1 MSSISMDKKDEI
13 VMKLVH
19 FLVTK
24 ENYTPIVVNGV
35 RNEVWLENVEGP
47 YKIIRINS
55 NYIHNKE
62 QFNFDIYKTNNV
74 ARQIKK
80 KTLSWKMNV
89 LNIFLDLNDDVKL
102 DSIDHIDN
110 IKVNDTQDLVHNQTV
125 VEAFPNIE
133 KDIINADNDVDLIVN
148 VTNDINSKTAK
159 ENRKYEEV
167 FKPKKIVVTYV
178 LIALC
183 TLVYIL
189 QILFPSLTTL
199 GAVNG
204 SLVRSGQVYRLVTG
218 MFMHG
223 SIWHLLCN
231 MYSLYVIGCATENYF
246 GKKKFLL
253 IYFVSGIIGSMFS
266 CIFNT
271 SWSLGASGAIFGL
284 MGALCYFGYYYRL
297 YMGKAL
303 YSEIIPVIVLNLAL
317 SLVVSNI
324 DFYAHIGGLI
334 GGVFITMGLGI
345 KNKTDKQSSINGWI
359 TFGILFVFTL
369 YMLFFTFD

>member
-24 ENYTPIVVNGV
+24 ENYTPIVVSGV

-74 ARQIKK
+74 AKQIKK

-89 LNIFLDLNDDVKL
+89 LNIFLDLNDSVKL
-102 DSIDHIDN
+102 NSINYIDN
-110 IKVNDTQDLVHNQTV
+110 IKVNDTQDLVHNETV

-167 FKPKKIVVTYV
+167 FKPKKIVVTYA
-178 LIALC
+178 LMALC
-183 TLVYIL
+183 TLIYIL
-189 QILFPSLTTL
+189 QIFFPSLTAL

-204 SLVRSGQVYRLVTG
+204 TLVRNGQVYRLITS

-253 IYFVSGIIGSMFS
+253 IYLVSGIIGSMFS

-271 SWSLGASGAIFGL
+271 GWSLGASGAIFGL

-297 YMGKAL
+297 YMGRAL
-303 YSEIIPVIVLNLAL
+303 YNEIIPVIVLNLAL
-317 SLVVSNI
+317 SIIVSNI

-334 GGVFITMGLGI
+334 GGVFITMGLGV

-359 TFGILFVFTL
+359 TFGILFIFTL
-369 YMLFFTFD
+369 YMLLFR

>member
-89 LNIFLDLNDDVKL
+89 LNIFLDLNDNVKL
-102 DSIDHIDN
+102 DSINYIDN
-110 IKVNDTQDLVHNQTV
+110 IKVNDTQDLVHNETV

-133 KDIINADNDVDLIVN
+133 KDIINTDNDVDLIVN

-178 LIALC
+178 LMALC
-183 TLVYIL
+183 TLIYIL
-189 QILFPSLTTL
+189 QIFFPSLTAC

-204 SLVRSGQVYRLVTG
+204 TLVRNGQAYRLITS

-246 GKKKFLL
+246 GKKKFLI

-271 SWSLGASGAIFGL
+271 GWSLGASGAIFGL

-303 YSEIIPVIVLNLAL
+303 YNEIIPVIILNLAL

-334 GGVFITMGLGI
+334 GGVFITMGLGV

-359 TFGILFVFTL
+359 TFGILFIFTL
-369 YMLFFTFD
+369 YMLFFR

>member
-24 ENYTPIVVNGV
+24 ENYTPIVVSGV

-74 ARQIKK
+74 AKQIKK

-89 LNIFLDLNDDVKL
+89 LNIFLDLNDSVKL
-102 DSIDHIDN
+102 NSINYIDN
-110 IKVNDTQDLVHNQTV
+110 IKVNDTQDLVHNETV

-167 FKPKKIVVTYV
+167 FKPKKIVVTY
-178 LIALC
+178 ALMAIC
-183 TLVYIL
+183 TLIYIL
-189 QILFPSLTTL
+189 QIFFPSLTAL

-204 SLVRSGQVYRLVTG
+204 TLVRNGQIYRLITS

-253 IYFVSGIIGSMFS
+253 IYLVSGIIGSMFS

-271 SWSLGASGAIFGL
+271 GWSLGASGAIFGL

-317 SLVVSNI
+317 SIIVSNI

-334 GGVFITMGLGI
+334 GGVFITMGLGV

-359 TFGILFVFTL
+359 TFAILFIFTL
-369 YMLFFTFD
+369 YMLFFK

>member
-110 IKVNDTQDLVHNQTV
+110 IKVNDTQDLVHNQIV

-167 FKPKKIVVTYV
+167 FEPKKIVVTYA

-369 YMLFFTFD
+369 YMLFFR

>member
-110 IKVNDTQDLVHNQTV
+110 IKVNDTQDLVHNQIV

-246 GKKKFLL
+246 GKKKFLF

-317 SLVVSNI
+317 SLIVSNI

-359 TFGILFVFTL
+359 TFGILFIFTL
-369 YMLFFTFD
+369 YMLFFR

>member
-110 IKVNDTQDLVHNQTV
+110 IKVNDTQDLVHNQIV

-317 SLVVSNI
+317 SLIVSNI

-369 YMLFFTFD
+369 YMLFFR

>member
-317 SLVVSNI
+317 SLIVSNI

-359 TFGILFVFTL
+359 TFGILFIFTL
-369 YMLFFTFD
+369 YMLFFR

>member
-110 IKVNDTQDLVHNQTV
+110 IKVNDTEDLVHNQTV

-133 KDIINADNDVDLIVN
+133 KDIINTDNEVDLIVN

-178 LIALC
+178 LMAIC

-253 IYFVSGIIGSMFS
+253 IYLVSGIIGSMFS

-284 MGALCYFGYYYRL
+284 MGALCYFGYFYRL

-303 YSEIIPVIVLNLAL
+303 YSEIIPVIILNLAL
-317 SLVVSNI
+317 SLIVSNI

-359 TFGILFVFTL
+359 TFGILVVFIL
-369 YMLFFTFD
+369 YMLFFR

>member
-167 FKPKKIVVTYV
+167 FRPKKIVVTYV

-271 SWSLGASGAIFGL
+271 GWSLGASGAIFGL

-359 TFGILFVFTL
+359 TFGILFIFTL
-369 YMLFFTFD
+369 YMLFFR

>member
-231 MYSLYVIGCATENYF
+231 MYSLYVIGCTTENYF

-271 SWSLGASGAIFGL
+271 GWSLGASGAIFGL

-369 YMLFFTFD
+369 YMLFFR

>member
-24 ENYTPIVVNGV
+24 ENYTPIVVSGV

-74 ARQIKK
+74 AKQIKK

-89 LNIFLDLNDDVKL
+89 LNIFLDLNDSVKL
-102 DSIDHIDN
+102 NSINYIDN
-110 IKVNDTQDLVHNQTV
+110 IKVNDTQDLVHNETV

-167 FKPKKIVVTYV
+167 FKPKKIVVTY
-178 LIALC
+178 ALMAIC
-183 TLVYIL
+183 TLIYIL
-189 QILFPSLTTL
+189 QIFFPSLTAL

-204 SLVRSGQVYRLVTG
+204 TLVRNGQVYRLITS

-253 IYFVSGIIGSMFS
+253 IYLVSGIIGSMFS

-271 SWSLGASGAIFGL
+271 GWSLGASGAIFGL

-334 GGVFITMGLGI
+334 GGVFITMGLGV

-359 TFGILFVFTL
+359 TFAILFIFTL
-369 YMLFFTFD
+369 YMLLFR

>member
-74 ARQIKK
+74 AKQIKK

-89 LNIFLDLNDDVKL
+89 LNIFLDLNDNVKL
-102 DSIDHIDN
+102 DSINYIDN
-110 IKVNDTQDLVHNQTV
+110 IKVNDTQDLVHNETV

-167 FKPKKIVVTYV
+167 FKPKKIVVTYA
-178 LIALC
+178 IMALC
-183 TLVYIL
+183 TLIYIL
-189 QILFPSLTTL
+189 QIFFPSLTAL

-204 SLVRSGQVYRLVTG
+204 TLVRNGQVYRLITS

-253 IYFVSGIIGSMFS
+253 IYLVSGIIGSMFS

-271 SWSLGASGAIFGL
+271 GWSLGASGAIFGL

-303 YSEIIPVIVLNLAL
+303 YSEIIPVIILNLAL
-317 SLVVSNI
+317 SLVVSNV

-334 GGVFITMGLGI
+334 GGVFITMGLGV

-359 TFGILFVFTL
+359 TFAILFIFTL
-369 YMLFFTFD
+369 YMLFFR

>member
-271 SWSLGASGAIFGL
+271 GWSLGASGAIFGL

-359 TFGILFVFTL
+359 TFGILFVFIL
-369 YMLFFTFD
+369 YMLFFR

>member
-102 DSIDHIDN
+102 DSIDHIHN

-317 SLVVSNI
+317 SLIVSNI

-334 GGVFITMGLGI
+334 GGVFITIGLGI

-359 TFGILFVFTL
+359 TFGILFIFTL
-369 YMLFFTFD
+369 YMLFFR

>member
-110 IKVNDTQDLVHNQTV
+110 IKVNDTQDLVHNQIV

-183 TLVYIL
+183 TLIYIL

-271 SWSLGASGAIFGL
+271 GWSLGASGAIFGL

-317 SLVVSNI
+317 SLIVSNI

-359 TFGILFVFTL
+359 TFGILFIFTL
-369 YMLFFTFD
+369 YMLFFR

>member
-133 KDIINADNDVDLIVN
+133 KDIINADNEVDLIVN

-218 MFMHG
+218 IFMHG

-253 IYFVSGIIGSMFS
+253 IYLVSGIIGSMFS

-303 YSEIIPVIVLNLAL
+303 YSEIIPVIILNLSL
-317 SLVVSNI
+317 SLIVSNI

-359 TFGILFVFTL
+359 TFGILFAFIL
-369 YMLFFTFD
+369 YMLFFR

>member
-271 SWSLGASGAIFGL
+271 GWSLGASGAIFGL

-317 SLVVSNI
+317 SLIVSNI

-359 TFGILFVFTL
+359 TFGILFIFTL
-369 YMLFFTFD
+369 YMLFFR

>member
-110 IKVNDTQDLVHNQTV
+110 IKVNDTQDLVHNQIA

-271 SWSLGASGAIFGL
+271 RWSLGASGAIFGL

-317 SLVVSNI
+317 SLIVSNI

-334 GGVFITMGLGI
+334 GGVFITIGLGI

-359 TFGILFVFTL
+359 TFGILFIFTL
-369 YMLFFTFD
+369 YMLFFR

>member
-110 IKVNDTQDLVHNQTV
+110 IKVNDTQDLVHNQIV

-317 SLVVSNI
+317 SLIVSNI

-334 GGVFITMGLGI
+334 GGVFITMGFGI

-369 YMLFFTFD
+369 YMLFFR

>member
-110 IKVNDTQDLVHNQTV
+110 IKVNDTQDLVHNQIV

-359 TFGILFVFTL
+359 TFGILFIFTL
-369 YMLFFTFD
+369 YMLFFR

>member
-47 YKIIRINS
+47 YKIVRINS

-102 DSIDHIDN
+102 DNVEFIDN
-110 IKVNDTQDLVHNQTV
+110 IKVNDTEDLIHNEMV
-125 VEAFPNIE
+125 IEAFPNIE
-133 KDIINADNDVDLIVN
+133 KDIINTDNDVDLIVN

-167 FKPKKIVVTYV
+167 FKPKKIIVTYV
-178 LIALC
+178 LMAIC

-253 IYFVSGIIGSMFS
+253 IYLVSGIIGSMFS

-303 YSEIIPVIVLNLAL
+303 YSEIIPVIVLNLVF
-317 SLVVSNI
+317 SLMVSNI

-334 GGVFITMGLGI
+334 GGVFITIGLGI

-359 TFGILFVFTL
+359 TFGILFIFTL
-369 YMLFFTFD
+369 YMLFFK

>member
-62 QFNFDIYKTNNV
+62 QFNFDIYKTTNV

-102 DSIDHIDN
+102 DSINHIDN
-110 IKVNDTQDLVHNQTV
+110 IKVNDTEDLVHNQTV

-133 KDIINADNDVDLIVN
+133 KDIINADNEVDLIVN

-178 LIALC
+178 LMAIC
-183 TLVYIL
+183 TLIYIL
-189 QILFPSLTTL
+189 QILFPSLTAL

-204 SLVRSGQVYRLVTG
+204 TLVRSGQVYRLVTG

-253 IYFVSGIIGSMFS
+253 IYLVSGIIGSMFS

-271 SWSLGASGAIFGL
+271 GWSLGASGAIFGL

-303 YSEIIPVIVLNLAL
+303 YSEIIPVIILNLAL
-317 SLVVSNI
+317 SLIVSNI

-359 TFGILFVFTL
+359 TFGILFVFIL
-369 YMLFFTFD
+369 YMLFFR

>member
-74 ARQIKK
+74 AKQIKK

-89 LNIFLDLNDDVKL
+89 LNIFLDLNDSVKL
-102 DSIDHIDN
+102 NSINYIDN
-110 IKVNDTQDLVHNQTV
+110 IKVNDTQDLVHNETV

-167 FKPKKIVVTYV
+167 FKPKKIVVTY
-178 LIALC
+178 ALMAIC
-183 TLVYIL
+183 TLIYIL
-189 QILFPSLTTL
+189 QIFFPSLTAL

-204 SLVRSGQVYRLVTG
+204 TLVRNGQIYRLITS

-253 IYFVSGIIGSMFS
+253 IYLVSGIIGSMFS

-271 SWSLGASGAIFGL
+271 GWSLGASGAIFGL

-317 SLVVSNI
+317 SIIVSNI

-334 GGVFITMGLGI
+334 GGVFITMGLGV

-359 TFGILFVFTL
+359 TFAILFIFTL
-369 YMLFFTFD
+369 YMLFFK

>member
-110 IKVNDTQDLVHNQTV
+110 IKVNDTQDLVHNQIV

-183 TLVYIL
+183 TLIYIL

-359 TFGILFVFTL
+359 TFGILFIFTL
-369 YMLFFTFD
+369 YMLFFR

>member
-47 YKIIRINS
+47 YKIVRINS

-74 ARQIKK
+74 AKQIKK

-89 LNIFLDLNDDVKL
+89 LNIFLDLNDSVKL
-102 DSIDHIDN
+102 NSVNYIDN
-110 IKVNDTQDLVHNQTV
+110 IKVNDTEDLVHNETV

-133 KDIINADNDVDLIVN
+133 KDIINTDNDVYLIVN

-167 FKPKKIVVTYV
+167 FKPKKIVITYA
-178 LIALC
+178 LMALC
-183 TLVYIL
+183 TLIYIL
-189 QILFPSLTTL
+189 QIFFPSLTAL

-204 SLVRSGQVYRLVTG
+204 TLVKSGQVYRLITS

-253 IYFVSGIIGSMFS
+253 IYLVSGIIGSMFS

-271 SWSLGASGAIFGL
+271 GWSLGASGAIFGL

-303 YSEIIPVIVLNLAL
+303 YNEIIPVIILNLAL

-334 GGVFITMGLGI
+334 GGVFITMGLGV

-359 TFGILFVFTL
+359 TFGILFIFTL
-369 YMLFFTFD
+369 YMLFFR

>member
-369 YMLFFTFD
+369 YMLFFR

>member
-24 ENYTPIVVNGV
+24 ENYTPIVVSGV

-74 ARQIKK
+74 AKQIKK

-89 LNIFLDLNDDVKL
+89 LNIFLDLNDSVKL
-102 DSIDHIDN
+102 NSINYIDN
-110 IKVNDTQDLVHNQTV
+110 IKVNDTQDLVHNETV

-167 FKPKKIVVTYV
+167 FKPKKIVVTY
-178 LIALC
+178 ALMAIC
-183 TLVYIL
+183 TLIYIL
-189 QILFPSLTTL
+189 QIFFPSLTAL

-204 SLVRSGQVYRLVTG
+204 TLVRNGQVYRLITS

-253 IYFVSGIIGSMFS
+253 IYLVSGIIGSMFS

-271 SWSLGASGAIFGL
+271 GWSLGASGAIFGL

-303 YSEIIPVIVLNLAL
+303 YNEIIPVIVLNLAL
-317 SLVVSNI
+317 SIIVSNI

-334 GGVFITMGLGI
+334 GGVFITMGLGV

-359 TFGILFVFTL
+359 TFAILFIFTL
-369 YMLFFTFD
+369 YMLFFR

>member
-24 ENYTPIVVNGV
+24 ENYTPIVVSGV

-74 ARQIKK
+74 AKQIKK

-89 LNIFLDLNDDVKL
+89 LNIFLDLNDSVKL
-102 DSIDHIDN
+102 NSINYIDN
-110 IKVNDTQDLVHNQTV
+110 IKVNDTQDLVHNETV

-167 FKPKKIVVTYV
+167 FKPKKIVVTY
-178 LIALC
+178 ALMAIC
-183 TLVYIL
+183 TLIYIL
-189 QILFPSLTTL
+189 QIFFPSLTAL

-204 SLVRSGQVYRLVTG
+204 TLVRNGQVYRLITS

-253 IYFVSGIIGSMFS
+253 IYLVSGIIGSMFS

-271 SWSLGASGAIFGL
+271 GWSLGASGAIFGL

-303 YSEIIPVIVLNLAL
+303 YNEIIPVIVLNLAL
-317 SLVVSNI
+317 SIIVSNI

-334 GGVFITMGLGI
+334 GGVFITMGLGV

-359 TFGILFVFTL
+359 TFAILFIFTL
-369 YMLFFTFD
+369 YMLFFK

>member
-159 ENRKYEEV
+159 ENKKYEEV

-183 TLVYIL
+183 TLIYIL

-246 GKKKFLL
+246 GKKKFLI

-271 SWSLGASGAIFGL
+271 GWSLGASGAIFGL

-359 TFGILFVFTL
+359 TFGILFIFTL
-369 YMLFFTFD
+369 YMLFFR

>member
-74 ARQIKK
+74 AKQIKK

-89 LNIFLDLNDDVKL
+89 LNIFLDLNDSVKL
-102 DSIDHIDN
+102 NSVNYIDN
-110 IKVNDTQDLVHNQTV
+110 IKVNDTEDLVHNETV

-133 KDIINADNDVDLIVN
+133 KDIINTDNDVDLIVN

-167 FKPKKIVVTYV
+167 FKPKKIVITYA
-178 LIALC
+178 LMALC
-183 TLVYIL
+183 TSIYIL
-189 QILFPSLTTL
+189 QIFFPSLTAW

-204 SLVRSGQVYRLVTG
+204 TLVRNGQAYRLITS

-253 IYFVSGIIGSMFS
+253 IYLVSGIIGSMFS

-271 SWSLGASGAIFGL
+271 GWSLGASGAIFGL

-303 YSEIIPVIVLNLAL
+303 YNEIIPVIILNLAL
-317 SLVVSNI
+317 SIIVSNI

-334 GGVFITMGLGI
+334 GGVFITMGLGV

-359 TFGILFVFTL
+359 TFAILFIFTL
-369 YMLFFTFD
+369 YMLFFR

>member
-24 ENYTPIVVNGV
+24 ENYTPIVVSGV

-74 ARQIKK
+74 AKQIKK

-89 LNIFLDLNDDVKL
+89 LNIFLDLNDSVKL
-102 DSIDHIDN
+102 NSINYIDN
-110 IKVNDTQDLVHNQTV
+110 IKVNDTQDLVHNETV

-167 FKPKKIVVTYV
+167 FKPKKIVVTY
-178 LIALC
+178 ALMAIC
-183 TLVYIL
+183 TLIYIL
-189 QILFPSLTTL
+189 QIFFPSLTAL

-204 SLVRSGQVYRLVTG
+204 TLVRNGQVYRLITS

-253 IYFVSGIIGSMFS
+253 IYLVSGIIGSMFS

-271 SWSLGASGAIFGL
+271 GWSLGASGAIFGL

-297 YMGKAL
+297 YMGRAL
-303 YSEIIPVIVLNLAL
+303 YNEIIPVIVLNLAL
-317 SLVVSNI
+317 SIIVSNI

-334 GGVFITMGLGI
+334 GGVFITMGLGV

-359 TFGILFVFTL
+359 TFGILFIFTL
-369 YMLFFTFD
+369 YMLFFR

>member
-110 IKVNDTQDLVHNQTV
+110 IKVNDTEDLVHNQTV

-133 KDIINADNDVDLIVN
+133 KDIINTDNEVDLIVN

-167 FKPKKIVVTYV
+167 FKPKKIVVTY
-178 LIALC
+178 ALMAIC
-183 TLVYIL
+183 TLIYIL

-253 IYFVSGIIGSMFS
+253 IYLVSGIIGSMFS

-271 SWSLGASGAIFGL
+271 GWSLGASGAIFGL

-317 SLVVSNI
+317 SLIVSNI

-359 TFGILFVFTL
+359 TFGILVVFIL
-369 YMLFFTFD
+369 YMLFFR

>member
-74 ARQIKK
+74 AKQIKK

-89 LNIFLDLNDDVKL
+89 LNIFLDLNDNVKL
-102 DSIDHIDN
+102 DSINYIDN
-110 IKVNDTQDLVHNQTV
+110 IKVNDTQDLVHNETV

-133 KDIINADNDVDLIVN
+133 KDIINTDNDVDLIVN

-178 LIALC
+178 LMALC
-183 TLVYIL
+183 TLIYIL
-189 QILFPSLTTL
+189 QIFFPSLTAC

-204 SLVRSGQVYRLVTG
+204 TLVRNGQAYRLITS

-253 IYFVSGIIGSMFS
+253 IYLVSGIIGSMFS

-271 SWSLGASGAIFGL
+271 GWSLGASGAIFGL

-303 YSEIIPVIVLNLAL
+303 YNEIIPVIILNLAL

-334 GGVFITMGLGI
+334 GGVFITMGLGV

-359 TFGILFVFTL
+359 TFGILFIFTL
-369 YMLFFTFD
+369 YMLFFR

>member
-110 IKVNDTQDLVHNQTV
+110 IKVNDTQDLVHNQIA

-317 SLVVSNI
+317 SLIVSNI

-334 GGVFITMGLGI
+334 GGVFITIGLGI

-359 TFGILFVFTL
+359 TFGILFIFTL
-369 YMLFFTFD
+369 YMLFFR

>member
-133 KDIINADNDVDLIVN
+133 KDIINADNEVDLIVN

-167 FKPKKIVVTYV
+167 FKPKKIVATYA

-218 MFMHG
+218 IFMHG

-253 IYFVSGIIGSMFS
+253 IYLVSGIIGSMFS

-303 YSEIIPVIVLNLAL
+303 YSEIIPVIILNLSL
-317 SLVVSNI
+317 SLIVSNI

-359 TFGILFVFTL
+359 TFDILFVFIL
-369 YMLFFTFD
+369 YMLFFR

>member
-110 IKVNDTQDLVHNQTV
+110 IKVNDTQDLVHNQIV

-317 SLVVSNI
+317 SLIVSNI

-359 TFGILFVFTL
+359 TFGILFIFTL
-369 YMLFFTFD
+369 YMLFFR

>member
-204 SLVRSGQVYRLVTG
+204 SLVRGGQVYRLVTG

-317 SLVVSNI
+317 SIIVSNI

-359 TFGILFVFTL
+359 TFGILFVFIL
-369 YMLFFTFD
+369 YMLFFR